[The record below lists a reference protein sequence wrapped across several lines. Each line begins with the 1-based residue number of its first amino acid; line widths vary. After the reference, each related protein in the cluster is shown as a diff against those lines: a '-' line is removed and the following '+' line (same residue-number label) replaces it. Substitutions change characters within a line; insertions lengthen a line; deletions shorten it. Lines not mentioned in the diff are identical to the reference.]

1 MIFRYFSKLPSIV
14 SPLSQYVEKI
24 SEVNLMA
31 EISKRARKEL
41 PQIKEQISTLK
52 DIEQASI
59 FQMKTLPNDKII
71 LIAKAYTLLEQGSH
85 HLYSN
90 LTREI
95 FKRVNSFSIEELST
109 IAYFLSSIKES
120 GRLFNVI
127 KNLVLKDPMGIQPS
141 SIGKLSF
148 AFAIQEKYDADL
160 YNILGKI
167 FIAAKDEVNLDSGFL
182 FLTGIYKVKHVNPAI
197 LTTVEYFVD
206 KFWDQFTGEETA
218 HVIYVL
224 YKLGLEGFGKMKI
237 DKINLEKM
245 KVGDIDK
252 IIGCFI
258 ARNIDPP
265 VSLVNKLESL
275 IDDLSVSA
283 SEMFELIY
291 SVNSLKNSEKFF
303 VKIEEVLGKTMKVMS
318 NKEKILIFLAILNTK
333 RENLRVLEMF
343 STEFEGLFEVDDVLV
358 LFPCFVRRN
367 SVFLPYTQRLIDM
380 VADKFRGKDIKTQDA
395 LLVMYSLS
403 KVGYKD
409 EVFWKACIDYVRYCK
424 ISSAD
429 EYIQVKKT
437 VREIGKLGID
447 VENCLSE
454 LVRKYEEG

>member
-24 SEVNLMA
+24 SEANLMA
-31 EISKRARKEL
+31 DITKRAKKEL

-59 FQMKTLPNDKII
+59 FQLKTLPNDKII
-71 LIAKAYTLLEQGSH
+71 TITKAYTLLEQGSH

-95 FKRVNSFSIEELST
+95 FKRINSFSIEELST

-120 GRLFNVI
+120 GRLFDVV
-127 KNLVLKDPMGIQPS
+127 KSLVLKDPMSIQPN

-148 AFAIQEKYDADL
+148 AFAIQEKYDPDL
-160 YNILGKI
+160 YNILSKI
-167 FIAAKDEVNLDSGFL
+167 FIAAKDDINLDSGFL
-182 FLTGIYKVKHVNPAI
+182 FLTGIYKVKHINPAI
-197 LTTVEYFVD
+197 LTTVEYFIN

-218 HVIYVL
+218 HIIYVL
-224 YKLGLEGFGKMKI
+224 YKLGLEGFGRSKI
-237 DKINLEKM
+237 DAIHLEKL
-245 KVGDIDK
+245 KVGDVDK

-258 ARNIDPP
+258 ARNQDPP
-265 VSLVNKLESL
+265 ASLINKLESL

-291 SVNSLKNSEKFF
+291 SVNSLKNSQELFA
-303 VKIEEVLGKTMKVMS
+303 KIEGVLGKTMKVMS
-318 NKEKILIFLAILNTK
+318 NREKVLIFLAILNTQ
-333 RENLRVLEMF
+333 RENSKVLEMF
-343 STEFEGLFEVDDVLV
+343 SAEFEALFEVEDVLV

-367 SVFLPYTQRLIDM
+367 SVFLPYTQKLIDM
-380 VADKFRGKDIKTQDA
+380 VADKLRGKDIKTQDA
-395 LLVMYSLS
+395 LVVMYSLS

-409 EVFWKACIDYVRYCK
+409 EVFWKVCIEYVRYCK

-437 VREIGKLGID
+437 VREVGKLGID
-447 VENCLSE
+447 VENCVSE
-454 LVRKYEEG
+454 LVRKYEGG